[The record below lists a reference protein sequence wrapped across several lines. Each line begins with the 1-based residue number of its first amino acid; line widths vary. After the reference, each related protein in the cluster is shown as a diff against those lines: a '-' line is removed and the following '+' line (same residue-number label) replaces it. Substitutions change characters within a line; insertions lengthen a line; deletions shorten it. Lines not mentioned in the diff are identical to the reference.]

1 MKEVKVRYYIDA
13 NKEIEESNFYADLGD
28 GKCVEFSLPN
38 CTSDVKKISELKNLE
53 LVQISLESYKIMLE
67 KFSTNLSL
75 LEYSKSKSNSNI
87 FQKLEQEDEGSDNLV
102 FEGLPVED
110 EFDAKTII
118 SVSIYKENYY
128 GYSHRD
134 EEELGI
140 FIAALMKN
148 NEPMILANQYGKFKH
163 VIGPKILQN
172 SSIEITAL

>member
-1 MKEVKVRYYIDA
+1 MKEVKVKYYIDA

-38 CTSDVKKISELKNLE
+38 YTSDVKKIIELKNLE
-53 LVQISLESYKIMLE
+53 LVEISLESYKIMLE
-67 KFSTNLSL
+67 KFSKNLSL
-75 LEYSKSKSNSNI
+75 
-87 FQKLEQEDEGSDNLV
+87 KLEQEDEGSDSFV
-102 FEGLPVED
+102 FSNGCNPDEKED

-140 FIAALMKN
+140 FIAELMKN